1 MVIPAS
7 NRSMDPNTYYP
18 LRSEL
23 PTVWLVIS
31 NAIQGLKDFKEHST
45 TRVVLDD
52 VLGLELY
59 NFAMLLKLRPRVNDD
74 HVLVQQM
81 ADDLW
86 FRQKNYERNAQENMV
101 RRNLTSSEEDLMALA
116 LRTKPHINALLSVS
130 PRVCTLGDDA
140 FEHAPAVIEEIH
152 AHLENLMNEREQAG
166 GMMFQLMQ
174 DVNTLSPDNFLATR
188 AKYESSDALL
198 GGMGVG

>member
-1 MVIPAS
+1 MVIPLS

-23 PTVWLVIS
+23 PAVWLVIS
-31 NAIQGLKDFKEHST
+31 NAIQGFKDFKEHST
-45 TRVVLDD
+45 TD

-86 FRQKNYERNAQENMV
+86 FRQKNYERNA
-101 RRNLTSSEEDLMALA
+101 
-116 LRTKPHINALLSVS
+116 
-130 PRVCTLGDDA
+130 
-140 FEHAPAVIEEIH
+140 
-152 AHLENLMNEREQAG
+152 
-166 GMMFQLMQ
+166 
-174 DVNTLSPDNFLATR
+174 
-188 AKYESSDALL
+188 
-198 GGMGVG
+198 